1 MAQLGVQLQTFNEPC
16 LARLKFMSRFNYAL
30 LFLHHDVQ
38 GVQPDS
44 DVFTRITILVI
55 SAS

>member
-1 MAQLGVQLQTFNEPC
+1 MAQLSIQLLTFNEPC

-30 LFLHHDVQ
+30 LFLNHDVQ

-44 DVFTRITILVI
+44 DVFTRITIK
-55 SAS
+55 

>member
-1 MAQLGVQLQTFNEPC
+1 VAQLSVQLPTFNEPC

-30 LFLHHDVQ
+30 LFLNHDVQ

-44 DVFTRITILVI
+44 DVFTRITIK
-55 SAS
+55 